1 MKSYRWA
8 RASGAYSM
16 SGSLS
21 LVKGE
26 AHHSNERVTPP
37 TGRGFYNLRD
47 AMIRARAN
55 FAGLPIKLELGDCQY
70 DYHDRSGFREILD
83 DLTEL
88 AQIGEARQT
97 IRILLIQSIKA
108 KREGKILLKPGY
120 FTAMRGTI
128 ERARKYAAER
138 VYGDVPRTKSGLTM
152 GLPRK
157 LAQKADQIID
167 QIAQISGVPRIDLLS
182 GKRGQKA
189 LPSGKSINQWRHVMW
204 HALWKLLPEATVP
217 AIAEHYG
224 KNHKTLLHHIQKI
237 EEYQHTL
244 EDAEAIE
251 AGIRSL
257 VFEA

>member
-1 MKSYRWA
+1 M
-8 RASGAYSM
+8 
-16 SGSLS
+16 
-21 LVKGE
+21 
-26 AHHSNERVTPP
+26 
-37 TGRGFYNLRD
+37 RD
-47 AMIRARAN
+47 AMIRARTN
-55 FAGLPIKLELGDCQY
+55 FAGLPIKLELGNCEY

-97 IRILLIQSIKA
+97 IRILFAQSIKA
-108 KREGKILLKPGY
+108 KRAGKIVLKAGY
-120 FTAMRGTI
+120 FTAMRETI
-128 ERARKYAAER
+128 EKARKRAAGR
-138 VYGDVPRTKSGLTM
+138 VYDDVPRPKSGLIM

-182 GKRGQKA
+182 GRRGQKA

-217 AIAEHYG
+217 AIGEHYG
-224 KNHKTLLHHIQKI
+224 KDHKTLLHHIQKI
-237 EEYQHTL
+237 EQYQHTL

-251 AGIRSL
+251 SRIKAL